1 MSPLAYDAPV
11 PTRPDQQPPGP
22 RRVLVAGLSGS
33 GKTTLAARLADVLG
47 VPHVELDSLHHGP
60 GWAPRPTFLDEV
72 RGLAEAD
79 AWVTEWQYTPAR
91 PILAERADTL
101 VWLDLPFRVSLA
113 RVVRRT
119 LRRRIRREVLWN
131 GNVEPPLR
139 TFFTDREHVVRY
151 MVATRHKYDA
161 LVPQAL
167 AAHPPLTGVRLR
179 SSAEVAAW
187 VDSLGPR

>member
-1 MSPLAYDAPV
+1 MSTLAYDAPV
-11 PTRPDQQPPGP
+11 PTRPDPQRPRP

-33 GKTTLAARLADVLG
+33 GKTTLAARLAGVLEI
-47 VPHVELDSLHHGP
+47 PHVELDSLHHGP
-60 GWAPRPTFLDEV
+60 GWVPRPTFLDDV
-72 RGLAEAD
+72 RGLAEGD

-119 LRRRIRREVLWN
+119 LRRRIRREVLYN

-139 TFFTDREHVVRY
+139 TFLTDREHVVRY

-161 LVPQAL
+161 LVPDAL
-167 AAHPPLTGVRLR
+167 AAHPRLTGVRLR
-179 SSAEVAAW
+179 TSAEVAAW
-187 VDSLGPR
+187 VDSLGTR